1 MQVIGCGDD
10 NCIGKFRDI
19 EYFFPIAETV
29 LIGDTIQILHI
40 LLTLCIDVGYTYD
53 FQRVRIMFRVTGIC
67 SSTGSGSNHNRC
79 NRFINH
85 SLLTFQIGREFVG

>member
-29 LIGDTIQILHI
+29 LIGDTIQI
-40 LLTLCIDVGYTYD
+40 
-53 FQRVRIMFRVTGIC
+53 
-67 SSTGSGSNHNRC
+67 
-79 NRFINH
+79 FIY
-85 SLLTFQIGREFVG
+85 SLRSVLMSATPTIFKELG